1 MVDIMVVVFVI
12 LRYVFS
18 LFFVYFFGFV
28 GDFLC
33 CFIIGGNFMWIGGVV
48 FVFIFVV
55 IVFECCYVVVRFY
68 LFIKKLI
75 MVKLWG
81 LVILFWVFVLLFNLL
96 LFFIMF
102 YDSEINFCIEN
113 WLNFL
118 FLKLYGIVWFCVVGV
133 LLVIFMVIVYLKIV
147 Y

>member
-68 LFIKKLI
+68 
-75 MVKLWG
+75 
-81 LVILFWVFVLLFNLL
+81 
-96 LFFIMF
+96 FFI
-102 YDSEINFCIEN
+102 
-113 WLNFL
+113 
-118 FLKLYGIVWFCVVGV
+118 
-133 LLVIFMVIVYLKIV
+133 
-147 Y
+147 